1 MSNGQPYEKVTFA
14 ASPLNNGEFI
24 PLVEFGSA
32 GNTRP
37 FVSSDMH
44 RVLDFP
50 NMPSPPPH
58 SAPHGHLEFEMDDDD
73 QTIRDDAP
81 PKFPKRFFCLRG
93 SFIFYFDLQDV
104 VASSRDHRRHRQ
116 DLPEFLNAP
125 IGVIPLERTTVEFPP
140 GGRRVFREHA
150 NTEATQGYELMIRHA
165 PARASTLTS
174 ATTAAAAAEGEHVA
188 GGTTPSSTKIAKRRA
203 PAYLVMDSLG
213 QRDAWAEAIRL
224 RAEAYRKETK
234 LRMTG
239 DGSMDDGTLDA
250 TTGKDGMMNEYIKG
264 DTMDSATATATAT
277 VRSYSPT
284 SRNKFGS
291 RPIGGDIS
299 LLAGV
304 IEAEEQKDINEA
316 LKTFG
321 VQTFFQEKYWI
332 NNFFQ
337 KHDEEEGKELCEK
350 LERWQISI
358 KKGLRGAV
366 LEQYEYFV
374 EASKEMTQMGR
385 ELASLKELV
394 QKQVE
399 MFESMKRINFN
410 LDMGRLEGGVVVTD
424 AEKGENTTTED
435 TTRDSSDDDDED
447 DDDEEEEDDYN
458 EKEFSAKSSY
468 LSKEHQ
474 QRQRQPSVRVGKR
487 SVTSPSSKSS
497 SKRSSRTIDVPVWID
512 DIVDE
517 ISALVKEY
525 RYSEAAELL
534 FKAKIEVKDI
544 LNLVRNPNVIF
555 IILSRQTK
563 NLPIYFH
570 VTYHIDSP

>member
-1 MSNGQPYEKVTFA
+1 MTNNDHYEKVTFA

-24 PLVEFGSA
+24 PLVEVGST

-37 FVSSDMH
+37 FVASDMS

-50 NMPSPPPH
+50 NMPSPPPP

-81 PKFPKRFFCLRG
+81 PQFPKRFFCLRG
-93 SFIFYFDLQDV
+93 SFIFYFDLGDVALQD
-104 VASSRDHRRHRQ
+104 RRRLQGQNAQ
-116 DLPEFLNAP
+116 DLPNFLNGP

-150 NTEATQGYELMIRHA
+150 NTDATQGYELMIRHV
-165 PARASTLTS
+165 PARTS
-174 ATTAAAAAEGEHVA
+174 NAAEDLS
-188 GGTTPSSTKIAKRRA
+188 GGGPVTGTKITKRRA
-203 PAYLVMDSLG
+203 PAYLVMESLG
-213 QRDAWAEAIRL
+213 QRDAWAEAIRV

-234 LRMTG
+234 LRLTG
-239 DGSMDDGTLDA
+239 DGSMD
-250 TTGKDGMMNEYIKG
+250 GMALV
-264 DTMDSATATATAT
+264 DSTFVDDVEGERKESI
-277 VRSYSPT
+277 VRSSSP
-284 SRNKFGS
+284 SRAKFGS

-304 IEAEEQKDINEA
+304 MEAEEQKDVDEA
-316 LKTFG
+316 LRMFG
-321 VQTFFQEKYWI
+321 SQTFFQEKDWVHDFYK
-332 NNFFQ
+332 N
-337 KHDEEEGKELCEK
+337 HDEVEGKELCEK

-385 ELASLKELV
+385 EVASLKELV

-410 LDMGRLEGGVVVTD
+410 LDLGRPGGSIFD
-424 AEKGENTTTED
+424 ADKGENAMIED
-435 TTRDSSDDDDED
+435 ETTTRDSSDDDDDED
-447 DDDEEEEDDYN
+447 DDEDDDFNNDEN
-458 EKEFSAKSSY
+458 ETSKSSP
-468 LSKEHQ
+468 LSRKKQ
-474 QRQRQPSVRVGKR
+474 QPSVRVRKKR
-487 SVTSPSSKSS
+487 GVTSPLSKSS
-497 SKRSSRTIDVPVWID
+497 SKRSNNTIDIPIWID
-512 DIVDE
+512 DAVDE

-534 FKAKIEVKDI
+534 MKAKLEVKDI
-544 LNLVRNPNVIF
+544 LNLVRTVPSRLTVVALCMLCF
-555 IILSRQTK
+555 VKKEKQILTMYFFLLPSIHYKRMK
-563 NLPIYFH
+563 NLLKRSYPKGIL
-570 VTYHIDSP
+570 VR